1 MNSHPSTLAG
11 DPVPSGNEHADTATP
26 PVSARQLQRATLTGA
41 VGSALE
47 YYDFAI
53 YGLASALVFGHI
65 FFPSLGATAGLMASF
80 ATYGAGFLA
89 RPFGGLFF
97 GSIGDRKGRKF
108 VLLVTIAIMGAST
121 TLIGCLPAGS
131 WGAVLLVVLRLA
143 QGFGAGA
150 EQAGAS
156 TLMAEVSP
164 IKRRGFFAALPFV
177 GVFAGLALATF
188 TFSTMQKLLGEE
200 AMLSWGWRVPFLGSV
215 VLIGVAI
222 WIRLRLRESP
232 VFAKLE
238 ASREVIRSPMK
249 TVIATARRPLL
260 AATLMRFAEQGGS
273 TIYNT
278 IVIAFLGGFVA
289 TKIGVPRGQLAA
301 IGTTGA
307 LIASI
312 VSIVT
317 TPMFGA
323 LSDRIGRLTVYRG
336 GAIFLLLWSVP
347 SWWMI
352 STGDPVW
359 VTVSMVGGLAF
370 GANSMLGAQCAHFTE
385 LFGNRYRYSGVA
397 LARELGA
404 VLSGGIAP
412 LLGVYLIGLSGGAF
426 WVMGVY
432 MAVLCVL
439 TLVGTFLST
448 ETRERD
454 LTLLNDA
461 VGKGS

>member
-1 MNSHPSTLAG
+1 LNSQPSTLAG
-11 DPVPSGNEHADTATP
+11 ASSPSAALDTP

-97 GSIGDRKGRKF
+97 GSIGDRRGRKF
-108 VLLVTIAIMGAST
+108 VLLATIAIMGAST

-131 WGAVLLVVLRLA
+131 WGAVLLVLLRLA

-156 TLMAEVSP
+156 TLMAEVAP
-164 IKRRGFFAALPFV
+164 VKRRGFFAALPFV
-177 GVFAGLALATF
+177 GVFAGLALATL
-188 TFSTMQKLLGEE
+188 TFSAMQKLLSDE
-200 AMLSWGWRVPFLGSV
+200 AMLAWGWRIPFLASV

-232 VFAKLE
+232 VFAQLE

-249 TVIATARRPLL
+249 TVIRTARRPVL

-289 TKIGVPRGQLAA
+289 TKIGAPRGQLAA

-307 LIASI
+307 LIASVI
-312 VSIVT
+312 SVFT
-317 TPMFGA
+317 TPLFGA
-323 LSDRIGRLTVYRG
+323 LSDRIGRLPVYRG
-336 GAIFLLLWSVP
+336 GAIFLLIWSLP

-352 STGDPVW
+352 STGNPVW

-385 LFGNRYRYSGVA
+385 MFGNRYRYSGVA

-432 MAVLCVL
+432 MAVLCIL
-439 TLVGTFLST
+439 TLIGTFLST

-461 VGKGS
+461 VGKGA